1 MRSPGFV
8 AICIV
13 SILAVLA
20 RAWTKEDHEIFR
32 LRDEVLSS
40 EGENVT
46 FYDFIGVKPGATYD
60 EINKAYKKRRRL
72 LHPDKAKQSFIAS
85 QTAPKAQAKS
95 SKQTQR
101 KAGVDVS
108 KGPSEADTRRAVKQA
123 NERFARLSVVAKI
136 LLGPDRQRY
145 DQFLSNGFPKWRG
158 TGYYYARFRPGAGS
172 VLLGLF
178 LLVGGAAHY
187 GALYLSWRR
196 QRDFVGRYIR
206 HARRAAWGDELGIQ
220 GVPALGE
227 STASSALPE
236 DRNEGAGQA
245 LNRRQRRLQER
256 KESKKAAKTTKDGN
270 APPPPSTETARSGP
284 TGNRKRVMAE
294 NGKVLV
300 VDSVGNVYLEEENE
314 DGQVEEY
321 LLDVDEIPRPT
332 VKQTVVYR
340 LPIWAYSKV
349 AGSLAAVLR
358 SNPKT
363 AADASKDEADSGSSS
378 SSSSD
383 SDEVSVDAQ
392 VPSAPNGRAGRR
404 SSKR

>member
-8 AICIV
+8 VICIV

-85 QTAPKAQAKS
+85 QTAPKARAKS
-95 SKQTQR
+95 GKQTQ
-101 KAGVDVS
+101 KNAGAGAS

-136 LLGPDRQRY
+136 LLGPDKERY
-145 DQFLSNGFPKWRG
+145 DQFLNNGFPKWRG
-158 TGYYYARFRPGAGS
+158 TGYYYARYRPGAGS

-178 LLVGGAAHY
+178 LVGGGAAHY

-206 HARRAAWGDELGIQ
+206 HARRAAWGDELGIR

-227 STASSALPE
+227 SATSSALPE
-236 DRNEGAGQA
+236 DRNEGAAQA
-245 LNRRQRRLQER
+245 PNRRQRRLQER
-256 KESKKAAKTTKDGN
+256 KEGKKAAKATNDAN
-270 APPPPSTETARSGP
+270 APPPTETARPGP
-284 TGNRKRVMAE
+284 TGNRKRVVAE

-314 DGQVEEY
+314 DGEVEEY

-332 VKQTVVYR
+332 IKQTVVYR
-340 LPIWAYSKV
+340 LPIWAYSKIT
-349 AGSLAAVLR
+349 GSVAAVLR

-363 AADASKDEADSGSSS
+363 AADASKDGADTGSS

>member
-1 MRSPGFV
+1 MSTEHLRS
-8 AICIV
+8 
-13 SILAVLA
+13 S
-20 RAWTKEDHEIFR
+20 
-32 LRDEVLSS
+32 
-40 EGENVT
+40 
-46 FYDFIGVKPGATYD
+46 DFIGVKPGATYD

-321 LLDVDEIPRPT
+321 LLDVRLAARPPSPPRRCRLHVLSSQVDEIPRPT